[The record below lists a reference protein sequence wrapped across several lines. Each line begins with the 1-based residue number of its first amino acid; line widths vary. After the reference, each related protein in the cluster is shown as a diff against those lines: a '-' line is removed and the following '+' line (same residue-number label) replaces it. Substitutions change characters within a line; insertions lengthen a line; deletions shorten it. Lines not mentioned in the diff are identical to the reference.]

1 MKERKILFFQDY
13 FAIIRTNMNSH
24 RCQDLYSYSHQIFPI
39 CFIDIKQ
46 NGHVEHEKGLKP
58 VPEYDNT
65 KDSFAQNKENTL
77 QDVPK
82 QSETVMEN
90 TNIDTKD
97 NPVYEK
103 DGEVSPTFTIEY

>member
-1 MKERKILFFQDY
+1 M
-13 FAIIRTNMNSH
+13 
-24 RCQDLYSYSHQIFPI
+24 FPI
-39 CFIDIKQ
+39 YFIDIKQ
-46 NGHVEHEKGLKP
+46 NGHAAHEKELKP

-65 KDSFAQNKENTL
+65 KDRFAENKENTL
-77 QDVPK
+77 EDIPK
-82 QSETVMEN
+82 QSENVMEN